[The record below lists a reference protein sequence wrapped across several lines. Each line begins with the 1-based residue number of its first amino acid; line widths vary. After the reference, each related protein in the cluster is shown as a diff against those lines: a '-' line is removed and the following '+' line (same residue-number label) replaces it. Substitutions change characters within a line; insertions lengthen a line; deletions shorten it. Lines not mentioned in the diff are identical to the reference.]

1 MNVISTAKSIAN
13 SAGIPITNRLVS
25 NLANIWVIRLATIY
39 DCTNTFL
46 AFLKSRPK
54 SGVYN

>member
-1 MNVISTAKSIAN
+1 MLIA
-13 SAGIPITNRLVS
+13 NRLVS
-25 NLANIWVIRLATIY
+25 NLANIRVIGLANTY
-39 DCTNTFL
+39 GCTNTFL